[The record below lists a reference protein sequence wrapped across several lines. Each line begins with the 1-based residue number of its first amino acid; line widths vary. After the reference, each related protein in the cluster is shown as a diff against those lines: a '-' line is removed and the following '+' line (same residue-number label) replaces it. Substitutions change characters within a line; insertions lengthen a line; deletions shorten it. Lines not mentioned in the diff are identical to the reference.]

1 LQTRCEG
8 APPNTGQQKGAGD
21 DPAFLPSWRTCLTDW
36 KATLFALPNLR
47 LPSEITRLHL
57 EAWLSFRKRNPD
69 LNISEESAAEMVAA
83 LVFALSDGKP
93 HKIARRVAMMRETL
107 AARAEE
113 QKVVLLRSPLCPNGT
128 KARAS
133 EALARMERVEVILK
147 EMARL

>member
-1 LQTRCEG
+1 MKRDT
-8 APPNTGQQKGAGD
+8 D
-21 DPAFLPSWRTCLTDW
+21 LT
-36 KATLFALPNLR
+36 
-47 LPSEITRLHL
+47 
-57 EAWLSFRKRNPD
+57 
-69 LNISEESAAEMVAA
+69 ISEESAAEMVAA
-83 LVFALSDGKP
+83 LIFALSDGKP
-93 HKIARRVAMMRETL
+93 HKIARRVAVMRETL